1 MKTSLLIVALGA
13 MMNLSAQNA
22 LWNPDLGNGKY
33 KNPVIYADYSDP
45 DVVAVG
51 DDYYMT
57 ASSFGHIPG
66 LPVLHSKDLVNWELI
81 GHAIQEYPDAEIGK
95 PQHGAAVWAPSIR
108 FHEGE
113 FYIYYGDPDRGLFMT
128 KAKNPAGPWSE
139 LKLIKEAKGWIDCCP
154 LWDDN
159 GKAYIVHA
167 YAKSRSGI
175 KSKLAIV
182 EMNWA
187 GDKVIGKDSIIFDGT
202 ETHPTLEGP
211 KFYKKDGKYIILA
224 PAGGVKPGWQEAFRS
239 DNVYGPYEYKTVMEQ
254 GSTKINGPHQG
265 GWITTSQGE
274 DWFVHFQDR
283 YAYGRL
289 AHLNPV
295 NWVNGW
301 PEMGVDI
308 DGNGIGEPV
317 SEYTKPKVGKVKT
330 VITQPP
336 TSDEFDKKLGLQ
348 WQWQSN
354 FSADWFKVKSGSLV
368 LAAQKLNPSMKN
380 LWTNGSILL
389 QKFPAPEFKADSY
402 LKLNGMNIDDRS
414 GLLVFSYNYNHLSV
428 VKTCLGYEL
437 TQMQCIDA
445 NSGTKEEKKAS
456 QILSKSAKGIYL
468 RVEIYPANP
477 EEIIPEVFGQFSYS
491 LDGKKFEY
499 FGEKFL
505 IKEAHWVGAKLGLF
519 AVSESELP
527 GEATYDYFRISKR

>member
-1 MKTSLLIVALGA
+1 MRQLFLILTIGFLF
-13 MMNLSAQNA
+13 NLNAQMSV
-22 LWNPDLGNGKY
+22 WNPDLGNGKF
-33 KNPVIYADYSDP
+33 KNPVIHADYSDP

-51 DDYYMT
+51 DDFYMT
-57 ASSFGHIPG
+57 SSSFGHIPG

-81 GHAIQEYPDAEIGK
+81 GHAIQNYPDAELGK

-128 KAKNPAGPWSE
+128 KSKNPAGPWSE
-139 LKLIKEAKGWIDCCP
+139 LKLIKQAKGWIDCCP

-175 KSKLAIV
+175 KSKLAIA

-187 GDKVIGKDSIIFDGT
+187 GDEVIGKDSIIFDGT
-202 ETHPTLEGP
+202 DTHPTLEGP
-211 KFYKKDGKYIILA
+211 KFYKKEGKYIILA

-239 DNVYGPYEYKTVMEQ
+239 DSVYGPYEYKTVLEQ

-274 DWFVHFQDR
+274 DWFIHFQDR

-289 AHLNPV
+289 VHLNPV
-295 NWVNGW
+295 KWVNGW
-301 PEMGVDI
+301 PEMGVDY

-317 SEYTKPKVGKVKT
+317 SEYAKPRVGET
-330 VITQPP
+330 SPIQPP
-336 TSDEFDKKLGLQ
+336 ISDEFDTKIGLQ

-354 FSADWFKVKSGSLV
+354 YSKDWFKVKSGSLV
-368 LAAQKLNPSMKN
+368 LAAQKISSGAKN
-380 LWTNGSILL
+380 LWTNGSILM
-389 QKFPAPEFKADSY
+389 QKFPAPEFKADTY
-402 LKLNGMNIDDRS
+402 LKLTDLNIDDRS
-414 GLLVFSYNYNHLSV
+414 GLMVFSYNYNHLSV

-437 TQMQCIDA
+437 SHMQSVDA
-445 NSGTKEEKKAS
+445 NSGTAEVKK
-456 QILSKSAKGIYL
+456 QGLVLSKSIKGIYL
-468 RVEIYPANP
+468 RVEIYPYNP
-477 EEIIPEVFGQFSYS
+477 EEVIPEVFGKFSYS
-491 LDGKKFEY
+491 VDGKKFEN
-499 FGEKFL
+499 FGEEFL

-519 AVSESELP
+519 AITESEKG
-527 GEATYDYFRISKR
+527 GEASYDYFRITKR